1 MGVILSFSGRSQS
14 GKNTCCN
21 TAAGWVLSGFGLV
34 HDWIINPKDGS
45 LWVKDIAGDTK
56 EAGVLDLMN
65 DHPKAQAFLYEHV
78 YPNVKI
84 YALADLLKDIA
95 VDVFGLDRKLV
106 YGTDADKN
114 TLTDFKWENLPGVIT
129 EVLPD
134 FDDDESIEITGRLG
148 PYYKKLKNG
157 MIYHKP
163 GRLTI
168 REFLQ
173 YFGTD
178 VCRKIYDK
186 VWINALLRRIIAE
199 DPILALVCDVRF
211 PDEVEGIQSVGGK
224 VVRLTINQDVPSE
237 HRSETSLDRIN
248 YDWNNFD
255 YILEN
260 HKMNFLEQGLAV
272 MSLLKELGVVQDEAT
287 K

>member
-1 MGVILSFSGRSQS
+1 MGVLLSFSGVPQS

-21 TAAGWVLSGFGLV
+21 TAAGWVLSGIGLV
-34 HDWIINPKDGS
+34 HDWVINPKDGS
-45 LWVKDIAGDTK
+45 LWVKDIAGNTK

-65 DHPKAQAFLYEHV
+65 DHPKAQDFLYEHV

-84 YALADLLKDIA
+84 YALADLLKDIC

-106 YGTDADKN
+106 YGTGKDKD
-114 TLTDFKWENLPGVIT
+114 TLTDFKWEDLPGVIT
-129 EVLPD
+129 DKEMYGQLKLQGWWD
-134 FDDDESIEITGRLG
+134 TGELSN
-148 PYYKKLKNG
+148 YL
-157 MIYHKP
+157 IYHEP

-168 REFLQ
+168 REFMQ

-186 VWINALLRRIIAE
+186 VWVNALLRRIIAE
-199 DPILALVCDVRF
+199 DPLLALVCDVRF

-224 VVRLTINQDVPSE
+224 VVRLTLNQDKE
-237 HRSETSLDRIN
+237 HKHKAETALN
-248 YDWNNFD
+248 PENFDWKKFD